1 MIALPVALS
10 LESGSAQLQRLF
22 AEAIVLGDA
31 PIPATVR
38 RASGP
43 AYASRFGVYR
53 NNVITGLIKAVA
65 ARYPVVR
72 KLLWDDAFN
81 RVAHRYVTA
90 EPPRSPVMAEY
101 GDGFPQFLR
110 NVGQCAAADYLA
122 DVAELEAART
132 RAYHAADAV
141 PLPRDA
147 LAALAPEDL
156 PDLRLTL
163 HPSVVLLQSRF
174 PVVSIWEAN
183 RQDNDN
189 TIREWKPECA
199 LIARPRLQVEVR
211 PLSTGVHAFVAAL
224 AGGQT
229 VGAAI
234 APGEASGPE
243 FDLGE
248 CFSALIAADIV
259 IGLALPKSPPDAHI

>member
-1 MIALPVALS
+1 MLALPI
-10 LESGSAQLQRLF
+10 ESGHAQLQRIF
-22 AEAIVLGDA
+22 AEAILFNDA

-38 RASGP
+38 QASGP

-53 NNVITGLIKAVA
+53 NNVIAGLTKAVA

-81 RVAHRYVTA
+81 RAVQLYVTA
-90 EPPRSPVMAEY
+90 EPPRSPVMSEY
-101 GDGFPQFLR
+101 GDSFPQFLR
-110 NVGQCAAADYLA
+110 NIGQCAASDYLA

-132 RAYHAADAV
+132 RAYHAAEAT

-147 LAALAPEDL
+147 FASLAPEDL

-163 HPSVVLLQSRF
+163 HPSVALRKSRF

-183 RQDNDN
+183 RHDNDN
-189 TIREWKPECA
+189 TISEWKPECA
-199 LIARPRLQVEVR
+199 LIARPHLQVEVR
-211 PLSTGVHAFVAAL
+211 PLSAGAYAFIAAL
-224 AGGQT
+224 AEGRT
-229 VGAAI
+229 VGSAI
-234 APGEASGPE
+234 EKGTATVPD

-248 CFSALIAADIV
+248 CFNALIAADIV
-259 IGLALPKSPPDAHI
+259 IGLML

>member
-1 MIALPVALS
+1 MIALPIALS
-10 LESGSAQLQRLF
+10 LESGPAQLQRLF
-22 AEAIVLGDA
+22 AEAIVSGDA
-31 PIPATVR
+31 PIPATIR
-38 RASGP
+38 AASG
-43 AYASRFGVYR
+43 AAHASRFGVYR
-53 NNVITGLIKAVA
+53 NNVIAGLINAVA

-81 RVAHRYVTA
+81 RVAQLYVTT
-90 EPPRSPVMAEY
+90 EPPRSPVMIEY

-132 RAYHAADAV
+132 RAYHAADAL
-141 PLPRDA
+141 PLPRAA

-174 PVVSIWEAN
+174 PIVSIWEAN
-183 RQDNDN
+183 RHDNDI
-189 TIREWKPECA
+189 TISEWKPECA
-199 LIARPRLQVEVR
+199 LIARPRLQVEVWR
-211 PLSTGVHAFVAAL
+211 LSAGAHAFVAAL

-229 VGAAI
+229 VATAI
-234 APGEASGPE
+234 ARGEAGGPDFE
-243 FDLGE
+243 LGE
-248 CFSALIAADIV
+248 CFNALITADIV
-259 IGLALPKSPPDAHI
+259 TGLALPKAPPDAHI